1 MLLEV
6 ICQSF
11 PLKIGRCLN
20 HLLLRDK
27 ALISAVYRLTLYY
40 KHSLAC
46 FEIEKNMPLTM
57 LMVSQKSTILIKKIA
72 LRNYSNNLSVI
83 REKSKSQTHVTR
95 KESIQNFKHTNIS
108 YLLLHKHQAQP
119 PEVFFKISYSYNFA
133 IFTGKHLCC
142 KIFLIKLQASM
153 QAFNVIGKR
162 LHRFVLNT
170 HRFVLQKKTHP
181 TKMTMEPSFNTSI
194 K

>member
-11 PLKIGRCLN
+11 PLANAYIGRCLN

-27 ALISAVYRLTLYY
+27 ALISAVYRLILYY

-83 REKSKSQTHVTR
+83 REKSKSQNACNKKR
-95 KESIQNFKHTNIS
+95 KHT
-108 YLLLHKHQAQP
+108 K
-119 PEVFFKISYSYNFA
+119 F
-133 IFTGKHLCC
+133 
-142 KIFLIKLQASM
+142 
-153 QAFNVIGKR
+153 
-162 LHRFVLNT
+162 
-170 HRFVLQKKTHP
+170 
-181 TKMTMEPSFNTSI
+181 
-194 K
+194 

>member
-11 PLKIGRCLN
+11 PLANAYIGRCLN

-27 ALISAVYRLTLYY
+27 ALISAVYRLILYY

-83 REKSKSQTHVTR
+83 REKSKSQNACN
-95 KESIQNFKHTNIS
+95 KKAYKILSIQTFLTSCYINIRRS
-108 YLLLHKHQAQP
+108 HQRCSL
-119 PEVFFKISYSYNFA
+119 K
-133 IFTGKHLCC
+133 
-142 KIFLIKLQASM
+142 
-153 QAFNVIGKR
+153 
-162 LHRFVLNT
+162 
-170 HRFVLQKKTHP
+170 
-181 TKMTMEPSFNTSI
+181 
-194 K
+194 